1 MLTSCQ
7 KSFTGRHSNNFFVK
21 ATVKPLTILPVLA
34 ALMEAN
40 GSSIKC
46 SLINDT
52 APLQRVQNAIA
63 RLVAR
68 RGPRDHMTP
77 TLTDRHWLPVEQRIV
92 FKLCLLMHQVHTERA
107 QSYLC
112 NCFAASADITSR
124 PLLRSTSAPCGLG
137 GVVE

>member
-1 MLTSCQ
+1 MLASCQ

-63 RLVAR
+63 RLVAQ
-68 RGPRDHMTP
+68 RGPRDHVTP

-92 FKLCLLMHQVHTERA
+92 FKLCLLMHQERP

-124 PLLRSTSAPCGLG
+124 PRLRSTSDPCGLG